1 MTMDQSSDIDAW
13 RRVHRHLTLALVQS
27 RDNISAELAKRRYL
41 LEEMNRLKMQSTQ
54 KSAPSNLKGKKRVA
68 PKIALPPEVA
78 TIPQPTAAGAV
89 VAPSASAGVVI
100 GGAGSSPDDKKE
112 DSSKLDAGGA
122 EDSHPT
128 HYDGI
133 TPQQMSQLYHPYDMG
148 VATPQQ
154 MDLAFQ
160 MMQQIKNASNE
171 GGDDSD
177 IEEETE

>member
-1 MTMDQSSDIDAW
+1 MDQSCDIDAW

-27 RDNISAELAKRRYL
+27 RDNISAELSKRRYL

-54 KSAPSNLKGKKRVA
+54 KSAPSNAKAKKKAA
-68 PKIALPPEVA
+68 PTKAA

-89 VAPSASAGVVI
+89 APSAGVGI
-100 GGAGSSPDDKKE
+100 GGEGSSPDDEKE